1 MTAQRLDAD
10 EVILTDLTDSMG
22 RQQETTVI
30 NESGLYTFGFY
41 MISAKVNADKEKTA
55 HKGT

>member
-1 MTAQRLDAD
+1 MAPVRVDTLGGAQ
-10 EVILTDLTDSMG
+10 EM
-22 RQQETTVI
+22 TVI

>member
-1 MTAQRLDAD
+1 MNQIHPPGGMQD
-10 EVILTDLTDSMG
+10 V
-22 RQQETTVI
+22 TVI
-30 NESGLYTFGFY
+30 NESGMYTFGFY